1 MDEGNDKYIEDGK
14 RQFHKDMKKVWKKT
28 QMIEKN
34 KNKRATSIVKAENF
48 MFTVC
53 C

>member
-1 MDEGNDKYIEDGK
+1 MEKKGNDKYIEDGK

-28 QMIEKN
+28 QMADKN
-34 KNKRATSIVKAENF
+34 KKATSIVKAENF